1 MILLQARLSKVIE
14 QVLFNRISMKQSTTI
29 SLKRTD
35 DIRMSDFIIQ
45 INSKTF
51 PGMVTL
57 AAKP

>member
-1 MILLQARLSKVIE
+1 MILLQARLSKVIKR
-14 QVLFNRISMKQSTTI
+14 VLFNRISMKQSTTF